1 LPKANKAQ
9 RPKEWGKDH
18 SRICERWLLADGRNL
33 AMLRSVQFSVV
44 AVVLSLIALT
54 ANAQPSGINWRTDLD
69 AARAEARQT
78 NRLVLVH
85 FWSVTCG
92 PCKLLDRD
100 VFSQPQVGAVLEQK
114 YVPVKVNAG
123 DARVLT
129 EALGITRV
137 PTDVVMTPE
146 GTVIERMVSPNTPM
160 AYVGKMNEVAT
171 KFASQPSRP
180 YNDAIAKVGQT
191 PPVSPQST
199 NSAYSGLAV
208 PAAPAMNTSPQGVAN
223 PYAAALAQQQAAAAP
238 VQTAS
243 AQPAAPPAVMSN
255 NYAATPPEVT
265 AAAPQQAP
273 AVTPQLPA
281 GSPPLGFDGFCPV
294 TMKKQWKWTRGDVRY
309 GAVHRGRTYLFT
321 SAEAQAEFLKSP
333 DAYSPVLSG
342 ADPVLA
348 MDAKQNVPGQRAF
361 ALEYR
366 GQFYLFS
373 SQETLTKFRDNADAY
388 SQGVQQAMNP
398 AGGKTL
404 R

>member
-1 LPKANKAQ
+1 
-9 RPKEWGKDH
+9 
-18 SRICERWLLADGRNL
+18 
-33 AMLRSVQFSVV
+33 MLRSVKFAVALAFVGFS
-44 AVVLSLIALT
+44 
-54 ANAQPSGINWRTDLD
+54 ANAQQPGVNWRTDLD

-100 VFSQPQVGAVLEQK
+100 VFSQPQVGATLEQK

-146 GTVIERMVSPNTPM
+146 GTVIERLVSPNTPM

-180 YNDAIAKVGQT
+180 YNDAIAKAGQA
-191 PPVSPQST
+191 PPVSPQAT
-199 NSAYSGLAV
+199 NSTYSGLAV
-208 PAAPAMNTSPQGVAN
+208 PAAPAINQSPQGVAN
-223 PYAAALAQQQAAAAP
+223 PYAAALAQQQAAATP
-238 VQTAS
+238 VRTAS
-243 AQPAAPPAVMSN
+243 AQPTTPPAVMNN
-255 NYAATPPEVT
+255 NYAATPPEVA
-265 AAAPQQAP
+265 AAAPQQPAP
-273 AVTPQLPA
+273 VAAPQPQLPA

-294 TMKKQWKWTRGDVRY
+294 MMKQQWKWQRGDVRY

-333 DAYSPVLSG
+333 DAFSPVLSG

-388 SQGVQQAMNP
+388 SHGVQQAMNP

>member
-1 LPKANKAQ
+1 
-9 RPKEWGKDH
+9 
-18 SRICERWLLADGRNL
+18 
-33 AMLRSVQFSVV
+33 MLRSVNF
-44 AVVLSLIALT
+44 AVVLSLLALT
-54 ANAQPSGINWRTDLD
+54 ANAQQPGVNWRTDLD

-100 VFSQPQVGAVLEQK
+100 VFSQPQVGATLEQK

-146 GTVIERMVSPNTPM
+146 GTVIERLVSPNTPM
-160 AYVGKMNEVAT
+160 AYIGKMHEVAT

-180 YNDAIAKVGQT
+180 YNDAIAKAGQA
-191 PPVSPQST
+191 PPVSPQASNT
-199 NSAYSGLAV
+199 TYAGLNVA
-208 PAAPAMNTSPQGVAN
+208 PAPAMNQSPQGVAN
-223 PYAAALAQQQAAAAP
+223 PYATALAMQQTPTTPATPAR
-238 VQTAS
+238 VAS
-243 AQPAAPPAVMSN
+243 AVTENAYVQS
-255 NYAATPPEVT
+255 PPEVNT
-265 AAAPQQAP
+265 VIPTQAATQQPVATQPAPV
-273 AVTPQLPA
+273 VTPQLPA

-294 TMKKQWKWTRGDVRY
+294 MMKQQWKWVRGDVRY

-333 DAYSPVLSG
+333 DAFSPVLSG

-348 MDAKQNVPGQRAF
+348 MDAKQNVPGQRTSLWSTA
-361 ALEYR
+361 A
-366 GQFYLFS
+366 S
-373 SQETLTKFRDNADAY
+373 STCSAAKNR
-388 SQGVQQAMNP
+388 
-398 AGGKTL
+398 
-404 R
+404 

>member
-1 LPKANKAQ
+1 
-9 RPKEWGKDH
+9 
-18 SRICERWLLADGRNL
+18 
-33 AMLRSVQFSVV
+33 MLRSVKY
-44 AVVLSLIALT
+44 AVMLALVGLT
-54 ANAQPSGINWRTDLD
+54 ANGQQPGVNWRTDLD

-85 FWSVTCG
+85 FWTVTCG

-100 VFSQPQVGAVLEQK
+100 VFSQPQVGATLEQK
-114 YVPVKVNAG
+114 YVPVKINAA

-146 GTVIERMVSPNTPM
+146 GTVIERLVSPNTPM
-160 AYVGKMNEVAT
+160 AYVGKMHEIAT

-180 YNDAIAKVGQT
+180 YNDAIAKAGQA
-191 PPVSPQST
+191 PPVPPQAANT
-199 NSAYSGLAV
+199 TYSGLAI
-208 PAAPAMNTSPQGVAN
+208 PAAPAMNQSPQGVAN
-223 PYAAALAQQQAAAAP
+223 PYAAALAKQQAP
-238 VQTAS
+238 S
-243 AQPAAPPAVMSN
+243 NPATPPAVPARVASAVTEN
-255 NYAATPPEVT
+255 AYVQSPPEVNT
-265 AAAPQQAP
+265 AIPEQATAQQPVATQPAPV
-273 AVTPQLPA
+273 VTPQLPA

-294 TMKKQWKWTRGDVRY
+294 TMKQQWKWARGDVRY

-321 SAEAQAEFLKSP
+321 SPEAQAEFLKSP

-398 AGGKTL
+398 AAGKTL